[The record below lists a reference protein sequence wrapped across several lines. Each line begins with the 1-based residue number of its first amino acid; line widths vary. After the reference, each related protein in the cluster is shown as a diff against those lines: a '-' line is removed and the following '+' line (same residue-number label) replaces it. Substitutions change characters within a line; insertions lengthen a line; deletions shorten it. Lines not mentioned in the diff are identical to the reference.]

1 MRSDFIRSYANFAHS
16 HIEKNVEFL
25 ESKDGDL
32 LLKKMEEFSETWA
45 EAEELVYDVLKD
57 NDYNSAMYY
66 IVDFI
71 YAPSLFP
78 VMFNILVSDVDGVI
92 RTIRFLL
99 EELELGLILDCSDE
113 FRNLD
118 LIEKLDEAIKLKP
131 YDLIEKLE
139 KILQNNDILN
149 KLREFYGMLSS
160 KWIHAPHY
168 LDKLL
173 QDSLSKGNISP
184 KALYFPPLNER
195 EDEVNEL
202 IEILDKF
209 NECVRILVKEWKE
222 KYLNNK

>member
-32 LLKKMEEFSETWA
+32 LLRKMEEFSETWA
-45 EAEELVYDVLKD
+45 EAEKLVYDVLKD

-99 EELELGLILDCSDE
+99 EELELGLILDCSNE
-113 FRNLD
+113 FRNFD
-118 LIEKLDEAIKLKP
+118 LMK
-131 YDLIEKLE
+131 
-139 KILQNNDILN
+139 N
-149 KLREFYGMLSS
+149 
-160 KWIHAPHY
+160 
-168 LDKLL
+168 
-173 QDSLSKGNISP
+173 
-184 KALYFPPLNER
+184 
-195 EDEVNEL
+195 
-202 IEILDKF
+202 
-209 NECVRILVKEWKE
+209 
-222 KYLNNK
+222 